1 MKIMVALSGGV
12 DSTTTAYLLK
22 NQGYD
27 VVGCYMKLHD
37 KPNYHEKNI
46 ENVKTISEYLGI
58 DYKILDLQDEF
69 KKVVYEPFID
79 IYKQGLTPNPCAL
92 CNKNIKLGAL
102 LEYAKQN
109 GCEKLATGHYARL
122 ENGLLKKAYDITKDQ
137 TYFLANATKDALE
150 NVIFP
155 LGDMLK
161 SDVKKLAGDIKV
173 LESIAKQKESS
184 EICFVDTTYI
194 DILSKHTS
202 VDKKGHVKNTKGEI
216 IGEHSGYMH
225 YTIGKRRGFNVYVA
239 HKPHFVLKI
248 NAKDNE
254 IIVGTKDELKQNDF
268 ELVGLNIFD
277 EQRLKNA
284 ISSHT
289 LNAKIRYKSKESL
302 CTLDINSLKARLD
315 ESAYGIASGQLAV
328 FYEDDLVLASGFIK

>member
-102 LEYAKQN
+102 LEFAKQN

-239 HKPHFVLKI
+239 HEPHFVLKI

-268 ELVGLNIFD
+268 ELVNLNIFD

-284 ISSHT
+284 ISNHT